1 MRNSEEKNKKKFKLF
16 DMNRDGKGVYEK
28 ESRKPTLLFFFKLLA
43 RKFTQLLQL
52 NLLMLFLVIPILVV
66 IGVYFLGDKAATV
79 TELSF
84 APLYGINQISPMPSS
99 NVFVDMASLQ
109 MDLPVFS
116 PMMNTLIIAMI
127 LFLAITFG
135 WQQVGAA
142 YVLRGLFR
150 GDAVFVFSDYFYAIK
165 RNFKQAF
172 FMGLLDFVCGAVL
185 IIDFLYFYN
194 LTGSFG
200 FDFMYFTIFAIAI
213 IYIIMRFYMYT
224 MLVTFDL
231 KNFKIIKNSLI
242 FTVLGIK
249 RNIIALVGIVLL
261 LALHILLI
269 VLLLPFGITIPI
281 ILPFVYIMAVLGFI
295 GTYAAYPIIDK
306 HMIEPYRTVEA
317 TDNDNE

>member
-28 ESRKPTLLFFFKLLA
+28 ESRKPTLLFFFKLLV

-99 NVFVDMASLQ
+99 SVFVDMASLQ

-116 PMMNTLIIAMI
+116 PMMNVLIIAMI